1 MLTNRQTGCLR
12 SQLSEIDT
20 FVALRAVS
28 EIARPIFICLRA
40 QTCCHRLPRFGLTKP
55 LQIMSASV
63 QSPNLR
69 TEAIAGVTT
78 FFTMA
83 YIIVVNPS
91 ILSTP
96 GTGMAFSGVLT
107 ATVLVC
113 FVMTLLMG
121 LYAKLPFAVAP
132 GMGINA
138 YFTFTIILTQKVW
151 WQVALGIVF
160 WAGVLFLII
169 SVTPVRETIAKAIP
183 AELRLG
189 TAAGIGIFLTFIGLK
204 NAGLIA
210 ADPVTFVKLGTLGLP
225 AILTVVATSISVWLL
240 TRKSAFAFLAGIAAA
255 TLLGWALGLVKAPP
269 RLLSAPDFST
279 VFLKLDILGALKLS
293 LLPAII
299 GILFTDLFDSISTFI
314 GVAHAAD
321 LLDEHGHPKNLKQG
335 LVVDSLAT
343 LGAGVA
349 GTSSG
354 TAYIE
359 SIAGINMGGRTGM
372 TSVFTALCFLPCFFL
387 APLAGMVPPYA
398 TASVLILVGTSMF
411 RSVGKI
417 SFSKIEEGLPAF
429 LTIILIPL
437 TFSITQGILW
447 GFISHVGLYW
457 IVGRRRDVHPVMY
470 ALAAVSVGLLLL
482 EHVRF

>member
-1 MLTNRQTGCLR
+1 M
-12 SQLSEIDT
+12 
-20 FVALRAVS
+20 A
-28 EIARPIFICLRA
+28 
-40 QTCCHRLPRFGLTKP
+40 
-55 LQIMSASV
+55 
-63 QSPNLR
+63 LR
-69 TEAIAGVTT
+69 TEAIAGITT

-83 YIIVVNPS
+83 YIVVVNPT

-138 YFTFTIILTQKVW
+138 FFTFTIILTQKVW
-151 WQVALGIVF
+151 WQTALGIIF
-160 WAGVLFLII
+160 WAGVLFLLI
-169 SVTPVRETIAKAIP
+169 SVTPLRETIAKAIP
-183 AELRLG
+183 SELRIA
-189 TAAGIGIFLTFIGLK
+189 TATGIGIFITFIGLK
-204 NAGLIA
+204 NASFIIS
-210 ADPVTFVKLGTLGLP
+210 DPVTFVKLGTLGTP
-225 AILTVVATSISVWLL
+225 ALLSMLGLIVTVLL
-240 TRKSAFAFLAGIAAA
+240 LIRRSALAYLAGIFVVTLVAFLAGQI
-255 TLLGWALGLVKAPP
+255 TAPP
-269 RLLSAPDFST
+269 SLLSRPDFHT

-321 LLDEHGHPKNLKQG
+321 MLDENGNPRNLRQG
-335 LVVDSLAT
+335 LVVDSFAT
-343 LGAGVA
+343 FGAGLA

-359 SIAGINMGGRTGM
+359 SIAGIESGGRTGM

-387 APLAGMVPPYA
+387 APLAGMVPVYA
-398 TASVLILVGTSMF
+398 TAPVLILVGAAMF
-411 RSVGKI
+411 KSVHNI
-417 SFSKIEEGLPAF
+417 DFRKIEEGLPAF

-447 GFISHVGLYW
+447 GFISHVGLYLV
-457 IVGRRRDVHPVMY
+457 VGRRKEIHPVMY
-470 ALAAVSVGLLLL
+470 VLALVAIGLLLL
-482 EHVRF
+482 EHSELARWLYV

>member
-1 MLTNRQTGCLR
+1 
-12 SQLSEIDT
+12 
-20 FVALRAVS
+20 
-28 EIARPIFICLRA
+28 
-40 QTCCHRLPRFGLTKP
+40 
-55 LQIMSASV
+55 MSTTPA
-63 QSPNLR
+63 PKAELR
-69 TEAIAGVTT
+69 TEAIAGITT

-83 YIIVVNPS
+83 YIVVVNPA

-107 ATVLVC
+107 ATVLIC
-113 FVMTLLMG
+113 FSMTLLMG

-138 YFTFTIILTQKVW
+138 YFTFTVILTQKVW

-169 SVTPVRETIAKAIP
+169 SVTPIRETIAKAIP
-183 AELRLG
+183 PELRIA

-204 NAGLIA
+204 NAELIVS
-210 ADPVTFVKLGTLGLP
+210 DPVTFVKLGTLDYKALLACLGL
-225 AILTVVATSISVWLL
+225 IVTVLL
-240 TRKSAFAFLAGIAAA
+240 MIRRSALAYLAGILVVTVIAVAAGKVP
-255 TLLGWALGLVKAPP
+255 TPP
-269 RLLSAPDFST
+269 QMFSAPDFET

-321 LLDEHGHPKNLKQG
+321 LLDENGNPRNLRQG
-335 LVVDSLAT
+335 LIVDSVAT
-343 LGAGVA
+343 FGAGLA

-359 SIAGINMGGRTGM
+359 SIAGINSGGRSGL
-372 TSVFTALCFLPCFFL
+372 TSVFTALCFLPCFFV
-387 APLAGMVPPYA
+387 APLAAMVPSYA
-398 TASVLILVGTSMF
+398 TAPVLILVGASMF
-411 RSVGKI
+411 KSIGLINFKR
-417 SFSKIEEGLPAF
+417 IEEGLPAF
-429 LTIILIPL
+429 LTLILIPL

-447 GFISHVGLYW
+447 GFIAHVGLY
-457 IVGRRRDVHPVMY
+457 VATGRRKDVHPAMY
-470 ALAAVSVGLLLL
+470 VLAAVAIGLLVL
-482 EHVRF
+482 EHT

>member
-1 MLTNRQTGCLR
+1 
-12 SQLSEIDT
+12 
-20 FVALRAVS
+20 
-28 EIARPIFICLRA
+28 
-40 QTCCHRLPRFGLTKP
+40 
-55 LQIMSASV
+55 MS
-63 QSPNLR
+63 LR
-69 TEAIAGVTT
+69 TEAIAGITT

-83 YIIVVNPS
+83 YIVVVNPT

-113 FVMTLLMG
+113 FVMTLVMG

-138 YFTFTIILTQKVW
+138 FFTFTIILTQKVW
-151 WQVALGIVF
+151 WQTALGIIF
-160 WAGVLFLII
+160 WAGVLFLLI
-169 SVTPVRETIAKAIP
+169 SVTPLRETIAKAIP
-183 AELRLG
+183 SELRIA
-189 TAAGIGIFLTFIGLK
+189 TATGIGIFITFIGLK
-204 NAGLIA
+204 NGGFIIS
-210 ADPVTFVKLGTLGLP
+210 DPVTFVKLGTLGTP
-225 AILTVVATSISVWLL
+225 AILSMLGLIVTVLL
-240 TRKSAFAFLAGIAAA
+240 LIRRSALAYLAGIFVVTLVAFLAGQI
-255 TLLGWALGLVKAPP
+255 TAPP
-269 RLLSAPDFST
+269 SLFSPPDFQT

-321 LLDEHGHPKNLKQG
+321 LLDENGNPRNLRQG
-335 LVVDSLAT
+335 LVVDSFAT
-343 LGAGVA
+343 FGAGLA

-359 SIAGINMGGRTGM
+359 SIAGIESGGRTGM

-387 APLAGMVPPYA
+387 APLAGMVPVYA
-398 TASVLILVGTSMF
+398 TAPVLILVGAAMF
-411 RSVGKI
+411 KSVHNI
-417 SFSKIEEGLPAF
+417 DFRKIEEGLPAF

-447 GFISHVGLYW
+447 GFISHVGLYLV
-457 IVGRRRDVHPVMY
+457 VGRRREIHPVMFVL
-470 ALAAVSVGLLLL
+470 ALVAIGLLLL
-482 EHVRF
+482 EHSELTRWLYVQ